1 MTYSTEEMLRIAA
14 EANVLR
20 IMGET
25 RRRSVTLDIVPARGQ
40 IIVPRID
47 EDDDS
52 LTAPAPTIQSLQ
64 FHLEDAMFGT
74 VCFAA
79 VTCQGRV
86 IVSPF
91 AFESWDALAKSAIS
105 IRG

>member
-1 MTYSTEEMLRIAA
+1 MSYTTGEMLRIAA

-20 IMGET
+20 VMGE
-25 RRRSVTLDIVPARGQ
+25 RRLHSVTLDIVPARGQ

-47 EDDDS
+47 DDDDS
-52 LTAPAPTIQSLQ
+52 LTAPAPTIQTLT

-74 VCFAA
+74 TTYAA

-86 IVSPF
+86 IVQPF
-91 AFESWDALAKSAIS
+91 AFESWDHLAASS
-105 IRG
+105 IKVI